1 MDFRAGLE
9 NVLQQEVTVIHG
21 EETRKLCIANNK
33 YLNGK
38 DADTFRNLAVL
49 LDHLGERSAKAQKL
63 PKPVT
68 SFIKFRNSDQ
78 SIFLLS
84 DIPVKKFVILIY
96 MFFRVLGFLKVGRKR
111 LFVHDSKGVCVECIP
126 LCILDFYIH
135 ESHQRKGYGKK
146 LFDFMLKTENIQPS
160 YLAIDLPSMK
170 MIQFLHKHYHLIN
183 PIYSPN
189 NFVVYSE
196 FFNNLNNSNYSIVQ
210 SKLTTTNCFLKSNSS
225 RIHQNKHNHSIVS
238 NNNNNNNNNIIIIII
253 IQNITHHNNQLTIEQ

>member
-1 MDFRAGLE
+1 MDFGAGLE

-49 LDHLGERSAKAQKL
+49 LDHLGERSARAQKL

-96 MFFRVLGFLKVGRKR
+96 MFFRVIGFLKVGRKR

-146 LFDFMLKTENIQPS
+146 LFDFMLKTENV
-160 YLAIDLPSMK
+160 
-170 MIQFLHKHYHLIN
+170 N
-183 PIYSPN
+183 PQEKASVN
-189 NFVVYSE
+189 D
-196 FFNNLNNSNYSIVQ
+196 LNNTQKLVTNRSKVVTNSNGSM
-210 SKLTTTNCFLKSNSS
+210 TSNSEVFNYRSSELQNRS
-225 RIHQNKHNHSIVS
+225 RTSYSYMNAVRNHNCH
-238 NNNNNNNNNIIIIII
+238 
-253 IQNITHHNNQLTIEQ
+253 TRLW